1 MEEVQRED
9 IGTESYVAKWK
20 SWEGT
25 KERLLAGAT
34 LSDVCRWLKEH
45 EPEAKARSDNALMKA
60 LSRLRT
66 ELKKTEAQ
74 SKLAELK
81 RKADEAAVKEPGS
94 PEQVDTY
101 VDVLESLASL
111 YLLQMDRIKMGR
123 SIEEKVKYL
132 IARMTQD
139 IGEAREIL
147 KFMFEVQQEL
157 GLAKRRPL
165 ELTGRF
171 AVLSFEQRQRV
182 GKVLDLVKQKVL
194 AKQAEEALVTKA
206 ADETVRQAVDGDVID
221 VLPTQQQASQQ
232 TGQVIPFVD
241 KFAPEPDD
249 PVLSDLPFELDD
261 EEPREE

>member
-1 MEEVQRED
+1 
-9 IGTESYVAKWK
+9 
-20 SWEGT
+20 
-25 KERLLAGAT
+25 
-34 LSDVCRWLKEH
+34 
-45 EPEAKARSDNALMKA
+45 
-60 LSRLRT
+60 
-66 ELKKTEAQ
+66 
-74 SKLAELK
+74 
-81 RKADEAAVKEPGS
+81 
-94 PEQVDTY
+94 
-101 VDVLESLASL
+101 
-111 YLLQMDRIKMGR
+111 
-123 SIEEKVKYL
+123 
-132 IARMTQD
+132 MTQD

-194 AKQAEEALVTKA
+194 AKQVEEALVTKA
-206 ADETVRQAVDGDVID
+206 AEETVRQAVDGDVID
-221 VLPTQQQASQQ
+221 VMPTDQQASKQ